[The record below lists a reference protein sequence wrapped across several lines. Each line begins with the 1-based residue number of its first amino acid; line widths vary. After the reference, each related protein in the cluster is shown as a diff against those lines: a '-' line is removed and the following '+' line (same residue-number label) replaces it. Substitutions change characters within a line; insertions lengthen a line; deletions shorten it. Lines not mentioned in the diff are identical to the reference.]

1 MLFWRSGNYISTS
14 LSDFLDDRNIG
25 KKVKAMKDK
34 KIFSLVLI
42 CMLMV
47 SIIFSG
53 TDVSAAR
60 KAGLR
65 VTYKGK
71 TVTLLKTP
79 QDSHKRCIKLLH
91 APGRQKNKD

>member
-42 CMLMV
+42 CMLME
-47 SIIFSG
+47 I
-53 TDVSAAR
+53 
-60 KAGLR
+60 
-65 VTYKGK
+65 
-71 TVTLLKTP
+71 
-79 QDSHKRCIKLLH
+79 
-91 APGRQKNKD
+91 GRAHV